1 MRALAAQLR
10 EYGGEFRHSCFLRVR
25 TRRPS
30 LGHPRGKSI
39 WTKGSL
45 EGGHCDGKRHLVACD
60 RTGVLRGVLNLS
72 RVSSNQL
79 RVGTGESERPDGDP
93 LIDFSV
99 EAVTASGSEDVKVAV
114 LSAIVRLA

>member
-1 MRALAAQLR
+1 
-10 EYGGEFRHSCFLRVR
+10 
-25 TRRPS
+25 
-30 LGHPRGKSI
+30 
-39 WTKGSL
+39 
-45 EGGHCDGKRHLVACD
+45 VACD